1 MSSAASSDLG
11 STRASTAVVL
21 LFAFNGLV
29 IGAYA
34 AAIPT
39 LQLRHSLNSQLL
51 SLLFVCVGLAAVL
64 AMQLAG
70 RLSDRI
76 GARRVSL
83 AGFPLAIVG
92 ILGVGQAPTFGWLI
106 FFGVLLGAS
115 NGILDVTMNAI
126 GVQVEQHRQR
136 PIMSFFHGM
145 WSVGNLIGAAL
156 LVATAAAFQLYG
168 PSAITVSTGTAAA
181 IGTAAWI
188 IAFRITPE
196 TEPVI
201 HTTTQG
207 RPARLPASV
216 YLLGLMAVAFG
227 LGEGV
232 ATDWSSLHVT
242 TVTGVPP
249 EVAALGVTMMA
260 AGMVIIRLL
269 GDQLVSRFGRR
280 WVTRGGGVGAAAG
293 YLMVA
298 TLADLPLVLAGWTL
312 VGLGIGMIAPQVYAV
327 AGHSAGGRGLAVVV
341 SFGYATFLIAPAIVG
356 WLIGHLGIQATMFVP
371 AVLLTGLVFIAR
383 VLPGRET
390 EPGSAQ

>member
-1 MSSAASSDLG
+1 MI
-11 STRASTAVVL
+11 

-34 AAIPT
+34 ASIPV
-39 LQLRHSLNSQLL
+39 LQLRHSLSSQLL

-64 AMQLAG
+64 AMQFAG

-83 AGFPLAIVG
+83 AGFPLAVVG
-92 ILGVGQAPTFGWLI
+92 IIGIAAAPDFGWLI
-106 FFGVLLGAS
+106 IFGMLLGAS

-126 GVQVEQHRQR
+126 GVQVERHRSK

-145 WSVGNLIGAAL
+145 WSVGNLVGAAL
-156 LVATAAAFQLYG
+156 LVAVAAVLQVDGAAAM
-168 PSAITVSTGTAAA
+168 TVSTSIAAGVGVVA
-181 IGTAAWI
+181 MIV
-188 IAFRITPE
+188 AFGITPE
-196 TEPVI
+196 TEPVA
-201 HTTTQG
+201 HTTAQG
-207 RPARLPASV
+207 DRSPLPGSV
-216 YLLGLMAVAFG
+216 YLLGLMAIAFG

-249 EVAALGVTMMA
+249 TVAALGVTVMA
-260 AGMVIIRLL
+260 AGMVTIRLL
-269 GDQLVSRFGRR
+269 GDRLVSRFGRR
-280 WVTRGGGVGAAAG
+280 WVTRFGGLGAATG
-293 YLMVA
+293 YLMTA
-298 TLADLPLVLAGWTL
+298 TLTELPVVLTGWAL

-356 WLIGHLGIQATMFVP
+356 WLIGHVGIQATMFVP

-383 VLPGRET
+383 VLPSRES
-390 EPGSAQ
+390 EAGSVQ